1 MLPLLQPGDLLFVKP
16 LALGAVVQEDDIV
29 VAWHPQQ
36 RGLKIIKRIDA
47 ILAEEHYF
55 LLSDNPQEGT
65 DSRFFGALPRAS
77 LVGIVSGYAIKNADR
92 SAG

>member
-1 MLPLLQPGDLLFVKP
+1 MLPLLQPGDLLFVRP
-16 LALGAVVQEDDIV
+16 LLVGAVVQEDDIV

-36 RGLKIIKRIDA
+36 RGLKIIKRVNT
-47 ILAEEHYF
+47 ILAEERYV

-65 DSRFFGALPRAS
+65 DSRSFGALPRSS

-92 SAG
+92 RVE